1 MFTGWFV
8 RGYKCCWTLHI
19 LQALTFGLKLVFAY
33 QSGDECSVLLLPQ
46 FIWSSAASTT
56 WIFGVY
62 LVWLWPTE
70 IHGATLK
77 KLLYIMGSKVLD
89 LSKRKSLAARN

>member
-1 MFTGWFV
+1 MFTG
-8 RGYKCCWTLHI
+8 CWTLHI

-46 FIWSSAASTT
+46 FIRSSAASTT

-77 KLLYIMGSKVLD
+77 KLLTEFHFWCCVLCFNPLLGSSIMLSNILD
-89 LSKRKSLAARN
+89 F